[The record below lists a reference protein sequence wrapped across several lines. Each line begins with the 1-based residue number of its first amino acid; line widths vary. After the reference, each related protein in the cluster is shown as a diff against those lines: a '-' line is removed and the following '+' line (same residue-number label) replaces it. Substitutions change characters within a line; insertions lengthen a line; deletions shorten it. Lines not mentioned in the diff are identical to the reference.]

1 MHANWNQL
9 TEIYESSLSNS
20 ESEKW
25 KNHRQAEPIIDEAM
39 EETAWH
45 QIDAEIEQEN
55 ESNRRFFR
63 IEELLVEND
72 VEKNRRQKAN
82 RSDDRWNWHG

>member
-1 MHANWNQL
+1 
-9 TEIYESSLSNS
+9 
-20 ESEKW
+20 
-25 KNHRQAEPIIDEAM
+25 M

-82 RSDDRWNWHG
+82 RSDDR